1 MHHVLVYVDTHMLF
15 GSELGGDSP
24 RKVAEFRM
32 FCSDQFDSIHTMY
45 LIESELKLL
54 YDDT

>member
-45 LIESELKLL
+45 LIESELKTP